1 MAHWTF
7 SQYIIKFPSLREH
20 NPKINKY
27 TSILALNLKLNSV
40 IQTLCC
46 YQILS
51 LSLKTMKHW
60 NFNYSHLLTSAV
72 KAAFH
77 SLAEQ
82 KHSRVH
88 FQCVRWRWWCSLLP
102 LAVSQCYEEVYI
114 NLQDPTSSKSM
125 GAEVQSTRTQENPF
139 PIHQANK
146 LEDMGRSDKGSDNYC
161 AQKIDTGEI
170 P

>member
-7 SQYIIKFPSLREH
+7 SKYITKFPSLREH

-27 TSILALNLKLNSV
+27 TSIWALNLKLNSV
-40 IQTLCC
+40 IKTLCC

-51 LSLKTMKHW
+51 LSPKTMKHW

-82 KHSRVH
+82 KHSRVY
-88 FQCVRWRWWCSLLP
+88 FQCVRWRWWCPLLP
-102 LAVSQCYEEVYI
+102 LAVPQCYEKVYI
-114 NLQDPTSSKSM
+114 NLQAPISSKST
-125 GAEVQSTRTQENPF
+125 GAAEVQSTRTQENPF
-139 PIHQANK
+139 PIHQAK
-146 LEDMGRSDKGSDNYC
+146 KSEDTRRRDKGSDDYC
-161 AQKIDTGEI
+161 VQKIDTGEI
-170 P
+170 